1 MFFIISSRSPPPA
14 PPSQTSHVLHHLLKV
29 ATTSTSL
36 TLSVTVILVL
46 PLAKVD
52 LQPMLLGLLSQE
64 PLPVWA
70 FLCLLQGKLDAPGH
84 NLVLGRL
91 RIHLLQKLHVQPKSC
106 LVSSSVALEK
116 QGVSLHL
123 DFWVLDV

>member
-52 LQPMLLGLLSQE
+52 LQPMLLGLLSKK

-70 FLCLLQGKLDAPGH
+70 FLCLLQGKLDAPGPH
-84 NLVLGRL
+84 LVLGRL
-91 RIHLLQKLHVQPKSC
+91 RIHLLQELHVQLKSC
-106 LVSSSVALEK
+106 LISSAIAFEK
-116 QGVSLHL
+116 QGVFLHL